1 MRKLE
6 VVSESVENQ
15 AKMAGR
21 STVKIN
27 QMNEQIIERINTYN
41 QWDFQDPKMEILYHL
56 RSYFVSFSLTY
67 KDR

>member
-6 VVSESVENQ
+6 VVSEPVENQ

-27 QMNEQIIERINTYN
+27 QMNEQIIERINSYN
-41 QWDFQDPKMEILYHL
+41 QWDSQDPKMEILYHL